1 MNQTDLTLE
10 RMSEPAF
17 FVSEDLVRDTSP
29 SARYFLP
36 ELRLGEP
43 VPSYLD
49 ITEPHGEFTR
59 GTLEYCYHRIDGE
72 GGATVLFWPKIQQSL
87 TGWQLEGVIREMREL
102 LSSMMLSRKEAGGSF
117 RRSFCQMFRLVD
129 HMDFL
134 YKASRNGAI
143 PFRPVTMDLAGLLR
157 RSFQEVYPLLREA
170 GVEAVLDSCP
180 SLLIPGDELLLNQM
194 FFGLLS
200 NGAKAAQ
207 QGDGQLFIRL
217 RSLGNAA
224 MLNFSN
230 MDSVGAE
237 ERMLSLVED
246 RCVDDTPLPGD
257 GAGMGYAIIKHIA
270 HLHGGTVLHVR
281 EEENLVISA
290 SLPTGPLD
298 TWLGVCG
305 PRIETGGGFPL
316 AAVELSDVLPSS
328 LYELEDFLD

>member
-1 MNQTDLTLE
+1 
-10 RMSEPAF
+10 
-17 FVSEDLVRDTSP
+17 
-29 SARYFLP
+29 
-36 ELRLGEP
+36 
-43 VPSYLD
+43 
-49 ITEPHGEFTR
+49 
-59 GTLEYCYHRIDGE
+59 
-72 GGATVLFWPKIQQSL
+72 
-87 TGWQLEGVIREMREL
+87 MREL

-217 RSLGNAA
+217 RSLGSAA

>member
-1 MNQTDLTLE
+1 M
-10 RMSEPAF
+10 
-17 FVSEDLVRDTSP
+17 
-29 SARYFLP
+29 
-36 ELRLGEP
+36 
-43 VPSYLD
+43 
-49 ITEPHGEFTR
+49 
-59 GTLEYCYHRIDGE
+59 
-72 GGATVLFWPKIQQSL
+72 
-87 TGWQLEGVIREMREL
+87 
-102 LSSMMLSRKEAGGSF
+102 
-117 RRSFCQMFRLVD
+117 
-129 HMDFL
+129 
-134 YKASRNGAI
+134 
-143 PFRPVTMDLAGLLR
+143 
-157 RSFQEVYPLLREA
+157 
-170 GVEAVLDSCP
+170 EAVLDSCP

-217 RSLGNAA
+217 RSLGSTA